1 MLFEMLEET
10 IDLSFTSWNSWIWVV
25 LVVLLAL
32 IICFVFFFIQNQRE
46 AVYKTNRDDK
56 ANSVRVFVIDYPKQS
71 VTYFNVITLRET
83 RQMPLQDFYAQFAAE
98 EQVGLIDWIS
108 HLLEPNSGVANYREI
123 DVTVDKNK
131 KRYFSMLQVNSI
143 NYALGKIHMESYL
156 LKYMSTEKGDANLKI
171 ATNAEFNEYVRQ
183 NSKGRGISCCV
194 SFKYKRA
201 ADSDKPIDPRIY
213 DQLKDVVFQNCNGPK
228 RYLLQ
233 ISGNEFVLADMKAQ
247 GQPAGMFLVDGL
259 LKAVKRYFAINSLTS
274 QIEAR
279 VGIVEHT
286 FFPDD
291 GDKIVA
297 EARKAAELAY
307 ETNSP
312 YSWYQKGRR
321 SNFAMTEA
329 SYRTEVERIINDRRL
344 SFLFRPMFSV
354 EKMEVIGYLSDTRP
368 IDAYFPSIE
377 ELKNYAERADDSKN
391 LFATIAKNVV
401 PMYLSQRLSADDVLF
416 YPIRIDEMGYVLET
430 FASLGRFKN
439 KSISFMIGEDDIRS
453 HLSSMG
459 IDKFSMAVGE
469 IRSKGYQCSLLVNGS
484 ELTLPDTVYA
494 QFDSYIVSF
503 GFAGASTGIDTKIR
517 AELHA
522 LVEKLIKFKRPIMA
536 SDIDGWSAIE
546 LLVRSGLNYIS
557 AEAFAPYEKMITPIS
572 QKSRKKL
579 QDIRG

>member
-1 MLFEMLEET
+1 MKRPFAL
-10 IDLSFTSWNSWIWVV
+10 
-25 LVVLLAL
+25 LLAL
-32 IICFVFFFIQNQRE
+32 L
-46 AVYKTNRDDK
+46 
-56 ANSVRVFVIDYPKQS
+56 
-71 VTYFNVITLRET
+71 TLCGCAAKPE
-83 RQMPLQDFYAQFAAE
+83 PAAE

-108 HLLEPNSGVANYREI
+108 RLLEPNSGAENFREI
-123 DVTVDKNK
+123 DVTIDKNK
-131 KRYFSMLQVNSI
+131 KRYFSMLQVSSV
-143 NYALGKIHMESYL
+143 NYEEGKIHMESYI
-156 LKYMSTEKGDANLKI
+156 LKYMTPDRSEASLRF
-171 ATNAEFNEYVRQ
+171 ATNAEFNELVKTGI
-183 NSKGRGISCCV
+183 KGRGISYCI

-201 ADSDKPIDPRIY
+201 AESDKPIDPRIY
-213 DQLKDVVFQNCNGPK
+213 DQLKDVVFQNCAGPK

-233 ISGNEFVLADMKAQ
+233 ISGNELVLADLKAQ
-247 GQPAGMFLVDGL
+247 GQPSGMFTVDTL

-279 VGIVEHT
+279 VGIVEHSY
-286 FFPDD
+286 FPGD
-291 GDKIVA
+291 GDQIVA
-297 EARKAAELAY
+297 EARKVAQLSY

-312 YSWYQKGRR
+312 YTWYQKGRR

-354 EKMEVIGYLSDTRP
+354 EKMEAVGYLSDTRP
-368 IDAYFPSIE
+368 LDAYFPSIE
-377 ELKNYAERADDSKN
+377 ELKNYAERADDAKN

-401 PMYLSQRLSADDVLF
+401 PMFLSQKTSDEDVLY
-416 YPIRIDEMGYVLET
+416 YPIRIDEMGFVLEV

-453 HLSSMG
+453 HLASMG
-459 IDKFSMAVGE
+459 IDRFAMAVGE

-503 GFAGASTGIDTKIR
+503 AFAGASTGIDTKIR

-522 LVEKLIKFKRPIMA
+522 LVEKLIKFNRPIMA
-536 SDIDGWSAIE
+536 SDIDGWNAIE

-557 AEAFAPYEKMITPIS
+557 AEVFAPYEKMITPIN
-572 QKSRKKL
+572 QKSLKKL
-579 QDIRG
+579 QDIKG

>member
-1 MLFEMLEET
+1 MISRILEDS
-10 IDLSFTSWNSWIWVV
+10 IDLSFHSWNSWIWVI
-25 LVVLLAL
+25 LVILLAL
-32 IICFVFFFIQNQRE
+32 VVAFIFFFIQNGKE
-46 AVYKTNRDDK
+46 AKYKAARDDK

-83 RQMPLQDFYAQFAAE
+83 RQMSLQDFYAQFAAE
-98 EQVGLIDWIS
+98 EQVGLIDWVS
-108 HLLEPNSGVANYREI
+108 RLLEPNSGAENYREI

-143 NYALGKIHMESYL
+143 NYALGKIHMESYI
-156 LKYMSTEKGDANLKI
+156 LKYMSSAKGEANLKV
-171 ATNAEFNEYVRQ
+171 ATNAEFNDLVKQ
-183 NSKGRGISCCV
+183 NAKGKGISCCL

-213 DQLKDVVFQNCNGPK
+213 DQLKDVVFQNCSGPK
-228 RYLLQ
+228 RYLLP
-233 ISGNEFVLADMKAQ
+233 ISGNEFVLSDMKAQ
-247 GQPAGMFLVDGL
+247 GQPSGMFLVDGL

-279 VGIVEHT
+279 AGIVEHSY
-286 FFPDD
+286 FPDD
-291 GDKIVA
+291 GDQIVA
-297 EARKAAELAY
+297 EARKAAEMAY
-307 ETNSP
+307 ETNSN

-401 PMYLSQRLSADDVLF
+401 PTYLSQRLSADDVLF

-459 IDKFSMAVGE
+459 IDRFSMAVGE

-494 QFDSYIVSF
+494 QFDSYLVSF
-503 GFAGASTGIDTKIR
+503 AFAGASTGIDT
-517 AELHA
+517 
-522 LVEKLIKFKRPIMA
+522 
-536 SDIDGWSAIE
+536 
-546 LLVRSGLNYIS
+546 
-557 AEAFAPYEKMITPIS
+557 
-572 QKSRKKL
+572 
-579 QDIRG
+579 

>member
-1 MLFEMLEET
+1 MIFPILEDT
-10 IDLSFTSWNSWIWVV
+10 NLSFDQLNPWIWVAL
-25 LVVLLAL
+25 LVFLSLLVA
-32 IICFVFFFIQNQRE
+32 FVFFLIHNASE
-46 AVYKTNRDDK
+46 AKYKNERDDK
-56 ANSVRVFVIDYPKQS
+56 ANSVRVFVIDYPKQI

-83 RQMPLQDFYAQFAAE
+83 REMSLQNFYAQFATD

-108 HLLEPNSGVANYREI
+108 RLLEPNSGVENYREI

-143 NYALGKIHMESYL
+143 NYALGKIHMESYI
-156 LKYMSTEKGDANLKI
+156 LKYMSPDQIETGMRV
-171 ATNAEFNEYVRQ
+171 ATNAEFNELVKT
-183 NSKGRGISCCV
+183 NTKGRGISCCV
-194 SFKYKRA
+194 FFRYKRA

-213 DQLKDVVFQNCNGPK
+213 DQLKDVVFQNLGGPR
-228 RYLLQ
+228 RYLLP
-233 ISGNEFVLADMKAQ
+233 ISGNEFVLSDMKAQ
-247 GQPAGMFLVDGL
+247 GQPAGMFIVDTL
-259 LKAVKRYFAINSLTS
+259 LKAVKRYFALNSLTS

-279 VGIVEHT
+279 VGIVEHSY
-286 FFPDD
+286 FPND
-291 GDKIVA
+291 GDQIVS
-297 EARKAAELAY
+297 EARKVAELSY

-312 YSWYQKGRR
+312 YTWYQVGRR
-321 SNFAMTEA
+321 SNFAMIES

-344 SFLFRPMFSV
+344 SFLFRPMFAV
-354 EKMEVIGYLSDTRP
+354 DKMETIGYLSDTRP

-377 ELKNYAERADDSKN
+377 ELKNYAERADDAKN

-401 PMYLSQRLSADDVLF
+401 PTFLSQRLSPDDILY

-484 ELTLPDTVYA
+484 ELTLPDTIYA
-494 QFDSYIVSF
+494 QFDGYIVSF
-503 GFAGASTGIDTKIR
+503 AFAGASTGIDTKIR

-522 LVEKLIKFKRPIMA
+522 LVEKLIKFNRPIMA
-536 SDIDGWSAIE
+536 SDIDGWNAIE
-546 LLVRSGLNYIS
+546 LLVRSGIKYIS